1 MKRTMMTMLAA
12 GAALA
17 ATMTSYAGIQL
28 ESVYSQAG
36 LEYENDSFLPPPFGG
51 QDEYDFV
58 TDSRSTLGMAR
69 AEAGSDPAGAAWSST
84 GMLADGTRFS
94 VSQGLSYDSMY
105 YDPADFDADMF
116 SRLTIRLEQEMQL
129 DYSFSWT
136 VNSAELFNGT
146 FRIKQGS
153 TYLQSRSYS
162 SSNQA
167 EGSSMVLGP
176 GTYTFFFW
184 LSGREASGGM
194 FPDRSSGNSRL
205 VSYMSFS
212 EVPAPGALA
221 LLGLAGCAWRRGRR
235 A

>member
-17 ATMTSYAGIQL
+17 TTMSAFAGVQL
-28 ESVYSQAG
+28 NSVFSSAS
-36 LEYENDSFLPPPFGG
+36 LEYENDSLLPPPLGG
-51 QDEYDFV
+51 EDEYEFV
-58 TDSRSTLGMAR
+58 TDSTTTLGMAR
-69 AEAGSDPAGAAWSST
+69 AEAGSDPGGAAWSST
-84 GMLADGTRFS
+84 SMFGGGAQFS

-105 YDPADFDADMF
+105 YDPADFDADMY
-116 SRLTIRLEQEMQL
+116 SRLSITLDQEMQL
-129 DYSFSWT
+129 DYSFSWA
-136 VNSAELFNGT
+136 VNSAELFNGS
-146 FRIKQGS
+146 FKIYRGS
-153 TYLQSRSYS
+153 TYVHGRYYS

-167 EGSSMVLGP
+167 GGSSIMLGP
-176 GTYTFFFW
+176 GSYTFAFD
-184 LSGREASGGM
+184 LDGRDASGM
-194 FPDRSSGNSRL
+194 YPDFSSGNSRL

>member
-1 MKRTMMTMLAA
+1 ML
-12 GAALA
+12 G
-17 ATMTSYAGIQL
+17 
-28 ESVYSQAG
+28 
-36 LEYENDSFLPPPFGG
+36 D
-51 QDEYDFV
+51 
-58 TDSRSTLGMAR
+58 GM
-69 AEAGSDPAGAAWSST
+69 
-84 GMLADGTRFS
+84 RFS